1 MTKILVIED
10 EQLVRENILD
20 LLEAEGF
27 EGIGA
32 ENGHVGVTWAWDHK
46 PDLIICDVMMPEL
59 DGYEVLK
66 LLRKEPVT
74 ATIPFIFLTAKADKS
89 DFRQGMQLGAD
100 DYLTKPFT
108 SADLLGAISVRL
120 ERKAATTRQSEK
132 KLEELRKSLTN
143 KPRYTSTAI
152 FDNEFAALKQSQFTG
167 QLVVKP
173 PEGNPQWIFYFY
185 LGRLLYATGGTHAV
199 RRWQRNILTYCPQIE
214 RYQENI
220 TLVADLPAEYQLLNL
235 WIERQQVSREQVA
248 QVIRA
253 VVQEILFDTMQT
265 KQLSYQIE
273 PKDNLFPAQL
283 LLIDADAATA
293 AARQSWQIWQSA
305 KFSEIFPNQAPIINR
320 PEELQQKV
328 SVAAYRQLTVL
339 LNGQH
344 SLRDLALQ
352 MKRQVVEVTS
362 SLLPYIQSGV
372 VELTDMVDLPILS
385 AATPPEA
392 SSPNLTSS
400 PQLLIACIDDSRL
413 VCQTME
419 KILTQSGYQ
428 FVAIED
434 PLRALATLLNRK
446 PDLIFLDLVMPNLN
460 GYEICARLRKI
471 PTFSDTP
478 IVILTSNII
487 DRVRATVVGCSDYLS
502 KPIKS
507 ESVLSVISKH
517 LSCAIA
523 TQPES
528 VI

>member
-27 EGIGA
+27 DGIGA
-32 ENGHVGVTWAWDHK
+32 ENGHIGITWAWEHK

-59 DGYEVLK
+59 DGYDVLK

-108 SADLLGAISVRL
+108 SADLLGAISMRL
-120 ERKAATTRQSEK
+120 ERKAVVARQSEK
-132 KLEELRKSLTN
+132 KLEELRKSLTS
-143 KPRYTSTAI
+143 KPKYTSTAV

-167 QLVVKP
+167 QLLVKAQ
-173 PEGNPQWIFYFY
+173 EGTEWIFYLY
-185 LGRLLYATGGTHAV
+185 LGRLLYATGGTHPR
-199 RRWQRNILTYCPQIE
+199 RRWQRHISTHCPQI
-214 RYQENI
+214 
-220 TLVADLPAEYQLLNL
+220 DLNRAIMPSCTDTPAEYQLLNSWL
-235 WIERQQVSREQVA
+235 EGKLINREQVA

-253 VVQEILFDTMQT
+253 IVQEVLFDSMQA
-265 KQLSYQIE
+265 KQVKYQIE
-273 PKDNLFPAQL
+273 SKETSSAAQL
-283 LLIDADAATA
+283 LLIDAEQATV

-305 KFSEIFPNQAPIINR
+305 KFTEISPNQAPIIKR
-320 PEELQQKV
+320 PEDLQQKV
-328 SVAAYRQLTVL
+328 SVTAYRQLTAL
-339 LNGQH
+339 LNGQN

-362 SLLPYIQSGV
+362 SLLPFISSGV
-372 VELTDMVDLPILS
+372 LELTDISDLPIL
-385 AATPPEA
+385 TVV
-392 SSPNLTSS
+392 SSTPNLTGQSQS
-400 PQLLIACIDDSRL
+400 GQPLIACIDDSRL

-428 FVAIED
+428 FVAIDD

-471 PTFSDTP
+471 PTFNDTP

-487 DRVRATVVGCSDYLS
+487 DRVRAKVVGCSDYLS
-502 KPIKS
+502 KPVKA
-507 ESVLSVISKH
+507 ESVLAVISKH
-517 LSCAIA
+517 LSCELEDRQESAI
-523 TQPES
+523 
-528 VI
+528 

>member
-1 MTKILVIED
+1 MISSFNYATP
-10 EQLVRENILD
+10 ENILD

-27 EGIGA
+27 DGVGA
-32 ENGHVGVTWAWDHK
+32 ENGHVGITWAWDCK

-59 DGYEVLK
+59 DGYDVLK
-66 LLRKEPVT
+66 LLRKEPAT
-74 ATIPFIFLTAKADKS
+74 ATIPFIFLTAKADKD

-120 ERKAATTRQSEK
+120 ERKAAIARQSEK
-132 KLEELRKSLTN
+132 KLEELRKSLIS
-143 KPRYTSTAI
+143 KPRYTSTAV

-167 QLVVKP
+167 VLSVQAPGDVCWV
-173 PEGNPQWIFYFY
+173 FYLY
-185 LGRLLYATGGTHAV
+185 LGRLLYGTGGEHPR
-199 RRWQRNILTYCPQIE
+199 RRWQRNISTYCPQIAGKDMFD
-214 RYQENI
+214 N
-220 TLVADLPAEYQLLNL
+220 TCSFTEYQLLNL
-235 WIERQQVSREQVA
+235 WLERKLINREQVA
-248 QVIRA
+248 QVVRA
-253 VVQEILFDTMQT
+253 IVQEVLFDSMQA
-265 KQLSYQIE
+265 KQLKYQVE
-273 PKDNLFPAQL
+273 PKESTSAVQL
-283 LLIDADAATA
+283 LLIDAEQGTA

-305 KFSEIFPNQAPIINR
+305 KFTEVSPNQAPIIKR
-320 PEELQQKV
+320 PEDLQQKV

-339 LNGQH
+339 LNGQR

-362 SLLPYIQSGV
+362 SLLPYIQTGV
-372 VELTDMVDLPILS
+372 VELTDISDLPILT
-385 AATPPEA
+385 TPA
-392 SSPNLTSS
+392 LPNSNPAGQQLTQ
-400 PQLLIACIDDSRL
+400 PLIACIDDSRT

-428 FVAIED
+428 FIAIDD
-434 PLRALATLLNRK
+434 PLRALATLLSRK

-478 IVILTSNII
+478 IIILTSNII

-502 KPIKS
+502 KPVKA

-517 LSCAIA
+517 LSCSIENR
-523 TQPES
+523 PES
-528 VI
+528 GF

>member
-27 EGIGA
+27 DGVGA
-32 ENGHVGVTWAWDHK
+32 ENGHVGVTWAWDCK

-59 DGYEVLK
+59 DGYDVLK
-66 LLRKEPVT
+66 LLRKEPAT
-74 ATIPFIFLTAKADKS
+74 ATIPFIFLTAKADKD

-108 SADLLGAISVRL
+108 SAELLGAISVRL
-120 ERKAATTRQSEK
+120 ERKAAITRQSEK
-132 KLEELRKSLTN
+132 KLEELRKSLTS
-143 KPRYTSTAI
+143 KPKYTSTAV

-167 QLVVKP
+167 VLSIQAQGDVYWV
-173 PEGNPQWIFYFY
+173 FYLY
-185 LGRLLYATGGTHAV
+185 LGRLLYGRGGEHPR
-199 RRWQRNILTYCPQIE
+199 RRWQRNISAYCPQIAGKDMFDS
-214 RYQENI
+214 
-220 TLVADLPAEYQLLNL
+220 TDPLAEYQLLNL
-235 WIERQQVSREQVA
+235 WSERQLINREQVA

-253 VVQEILFDTMQT
+253 IVQEVLFDSMQA
-265 KQLSYQIE
+265 KQLKYQVE
-273 PKDNLFPAQL
+273 PKESTSAVQL
-283 LLIDADAATA
+283 LLIDTEQATA

-305 KFSEIFPNQAPIINR
+305 KFTDISPNQSPIIKR
-320 PEELQQKV
+320 PEDLQQKI

-339 LNGQH
+339 LNGQR

-362 SLLPYIQSGV
+362 SLLPYIQTGV
-372 VELTDMVDLPILS
+372 VELTDITDLPILTTS
-385 AATPPEA
+385 A
-392 SSPNLTSS
+392 
-400 PQLLIACIDDSRL
+400 PQPSNTTGHQSTQPLIACIDDSRT

-428 FVAIED
+428 FIAIDD
-434 PLRALATLLNRK
+434 PLRALATLLSRK

-471 PTFSDTP
+471 PAFSDTP
-478 IVILTSNII
+478 IIILTSNII

-502 KPIKS
+502 KPVKA
-507 ESVLSVISKH
+507 ESVLWAISKH
-517 LSCAIA
+517 LSCS
-523 TQPES
+523 TENRPEPS
-528 VI
+528 F

>member
-27 EGIGA
+27 DGIGA
-32 ENGHVGVTWAWDHK
+32 ENGHVGITWAWDCK

-59 DGYEVLK
+59 DGYDVLK
-66 LLRKEPVT
+66 LLRKEPAT
-74 ATIPFIFLTAKADKS
+74 ATIPFIFLTAKADKD

-108 SADLLGAISVRL
+108 SADLLGAIAVRL
-120 ERKAATTRQSEK
+120 ERKATIARQSEK
-132 KLEELRKSLTN
+132 KLEELRKSLTS
-143 KPRYTSTAI
+143 KPRYTSTAV
-152 FDNEFAALKQSQFTG
+152 FDNEFTALKQSQFTG
-167 QLVVKP
+167 VLSVQTPGDVCWV
-173 PEGNPQWIFYFY
+173 FYLY
-185 LGRLLYATGGTHAV
+185 LGRLLYGTGGEHPR
-199 RRWQRNILTYCPQIE
+199 RRWQRNISTYCPQITGKDMFD
-214 RYQENI
+214 N
-220 TLVADLPAEYQLLNL
+220 TCSLTEYQLLNL
-235 WIERQQVSREQVA
+235 WLERKLINREQVA

-253 VVQEILFDTMQT
+253 IVQEVLFDSMQA
-265 KQLSYQIE
+265 KQLKYQVE
-273 PKDNLFPAQL
+273 QKESASAVQL
-283 LLIDADAATA
+283 LLIDAEQATA

-305 KFSEIFPNQAPIINR
+305 KFTDVSPNQAPIIKR
-320 PEELQQKV
+320 PEDLQQKV
-328 SVAAYRQLTVL
+328 SVAAYRQLTFL
-339 LNGQH
+339 LNGQR

-362 SLLPYIQSGV
+362 SLLPYIQTGV
-372 VELTDMVDLPILS
+372 VELTDISDLPIIT
-385 AATPPEA
+385 TPAPPISNTTEQQ
-392 SSPNLTSS
+392 STQP
-400 PQLLIACIDDSRL
+400 LIACIDDSRT

-428 FVAIED
+428 FIAIDD
-434 PLRALATLLNRK
+434 PLRALATLLSRK

-478 IVILTSNII
+478 IIILTSNII

-502 KPIKS
+502 KPVKA

-517 LSCAIA
+517 LSCSIENL
-523 TQPES
+523 PES
-528 VI
+528 GF

>member
-32 ENGHVGVTWAWDHK
+32 ENGHVGVTWAWDCK

-59 DGYEVLK
+59 DGYDVLK

-74 ATIPFIFLTAKADKS
+74 ATIPFIFLTAKADKA

-108 SADLLGAISVRL
+108 SAELLGAISTRL
-120 ERKAATTRQSEK
+120 ERKAAVARQSEQ
-132 KLEELRKSLTN
+132 KLEELRKSLTS
-143 KPRYTSTAI
+143 KPKYTSTAV

-167 QLVVKP
+167 QLLVKAQGDI
-173 PEGNPQWIFYFY
+173 EWVFYLY
-185 LGRLLYATGGTHAV
+185 LGRLLYATGGTHPV
-199 RRWQRNILTYCPQIE
+199 QRWQRNVSTYCPQIVRFSE
-214 RYQENI
+214 EMPAS
-220 TLVADLPAEYQLLNL
+220 TDSPAEYQLLNL
-235 WIERQQVSREQVA
+235 WLDRKQITREQVA

-253 VVQEILFDTMQT
+253 IVQEVLFDSMQA
-265 KQLSYQIE
+265 KQVKYQIE
-273 PKDNLFPAQL
+273 PKETLSAAQL
-283 LLIDADAATA
+283 LLIDADGATA
-293 AARQSWQIWQSA
+293 AARQTWQIWQSA
-305 KFSEIFPNQAPIINR
+305 KFTEISPNQAPIIKR
-320 PEELQQKV
+320 PEDLQQKV

-339 LNGQH
+339 LDGER

-372 VELTDMVDLPILS
+372 IELTEIADLPLLTAVPPSASAEPLS
-385 AATPPEA
+385 SLQP
-392 SSPNLTSS
+392 
-400 PQLLIACIDDSRL
+400 LIACIDDSRL

-428 FVAIED
+428 FVSVDD

-471 PTFSDTP
+471 PTFSNTP
-478 IVILTSNII
+478 IIILTSNII
-487 DRVRATVVGCSDYLS
+487 DRVRAKVVGCSDYLN
-502 KPIKS
+502 KPVKA
-507 ESVLSVISKH
+507 ESVLATISKH
-517 LSCAIA
+517 LSCKLDDR
-523 TQPES
+523 QES
-528 VI
+528 AV

>member
-27 EGIGA
+27 DGIGA
-32 ENGHVGVTWAWDHK
+32 ENGHVGVTWAWEHK

-59 DGYEVLK
+59 DGYDVLK
-66 LLRKEPVT
+66 LLRKEPIT

-108 SADLLGAISVRL
+108 STELLNAIAVRL
-120 ERKAATTRQSEK
+120 ERKAAVVRQSEQ
-132 KLEELRKSLTN
+132 KLEELRKSLTS
-143 KPRYTSTAI
+143 KPKYTSTAV

-167 QLVVKP
+167 QLLVKAQGGV
-173 PEGNPQWIFYFY
+173 EWIFYLY
-185 LGRLLYATGGTHAV
+185 LGRLLYATGGTHPG
-199 RRWQRNILTYCPQIE
+199 RRWQRNIATYCPQIVRDRE
-214 RYQENI
+214 QM
-220 TLVADLPAEYQLLNL
+220 PASSDVPVEYQLLNL
-235 WIERQQVSREQVA
+235 WLEGKQINREQVA

-253 VVQEILFDTMQT
+253 IAFEVLFDCMQAKHLT
-265 KQLSYQIE
+265 YQIE
-273 PKDNLFPAQL
+273 PKESSAAAQL
-283 LLIDADAATA
+283 LLIDTDQATA
-293 AARQSWQIWQSA
+293 MARQSWQIWQSA
-305 KFSEIFPNQAPIINR
+305 KFSEILPDRAPIIKR
-320 PEELQQKV
+320 PEDLQQKV
-328 SVAAYRQLTVL
+328 STATYRQLTVL
-339 LNGQH
+339 LNGER

-352 MKRQVVEVTS
+352 MKRQVIEVTS

-372 VELTDMVDLPILS
+372 IELTEIADLPILNPAPPS
-385 AATPPEA
+385 ASFAVPQ
-392 SSPNLTSS
+392 TSQ
-400 PQLLIACIDDSRL
+400 PLIACIDDSRL

-419 KILTQSGYQ
+419 KILTESGYQ
-428 FVAIED
+428 FVAVDD

-487 DRVRATVVGCSDYLS
+487 DRVRAKVVGCSDYLN
-502 KPIKS
+502 KPVKAD
-507 ESVLSVISKH
+507 SVLSVISKH
-517 LSCAIA
+517 LSCTIDNPQESAI
-523 TQPES
+523 
-528 VI
+528 

>member
-32 ENGHVGVTWAWDHK
+32 ENGHVGVTWAWDCQ

-59 DGYEVLK
+59 DGYDVLK

-74 ATIPFIFLTAKADKS
+74 ATIPFIFLTAKADKN

-108 SADLLGAISVRL
+108 SAELLGAIAVRL
-120 ERKAATTRQSEK
+120 ERKAAIARQSQK
-132 KLEELRKSLTN
+132 KLEELRKSFIS
-143 KPRYTSTAI
+143 KPKYTSTAV
-152 FDNEFAALKQSQFTG
+152 FDNEFAVLKQSQFTG
-167 QLVVKP
+167 QLSVKA
-173 PEGNPQWIFYFY
+173 PEGEEWIFYLY
-185 LGRLLYATGGTHAV
+185 LGRLLYATGGKYPV
-199 RRWQRNILTYCPQIE
+199 RRWQRNISTYCPQIE
-214 RYQENI
+214 RYQEDVSA
-220 TLVADLPAEYQLLNL
+220 TTDLPAEYQLLNL
-235 WIERQQVSREQVA
+235 WLDRKQVSREQVA

-253 VVQEILFDTMQT
+253 LVQEILFDSMQA
-265 KQLSYQIE
+265 KQLKYQIE
-273 PKDNLFPAQL
+273 PKENSFPVQL
-283 LLIDADAATA
+283 LLIDAEQATA

-305 KFSEIFPNQAPIINR
+305 NFTEISPNQAPIIKR
-320 PEELQQKV
+320 PEDLQQKV

-339 LNGQH
+339 LNGQR

-352 MKRQVVEVTS
+352 MKRQVIEVTS

-372 VELTDMVDLPILS
+372 VELTDTTDLPIL
-385 AATPPEA
+385 TG
-392 SSPNLTSS
+392 SPNSAPTAPTQSS
-400 PQLLIACIDDSRL
+400 QLLIACIDDSRL

-419 KILTQSGYQ
+419 RILTQSGYQ
-428 FVAIED
+428 FVAVED

-502 KPIKS
+502 KPVKS
-507 ESVLSVISKH
+507 ESVLSIISKH
-517 LSCAIA
+517 LSCEIE
-523 TQPES
+523 TRQES
-528 VI
+528 TL